1 MSTTDKNTGA
11 DNESTTYDEESMQ
24 DDSEHNDR
32 VSDIVDAVTEDTFK
46 SWHRER
52 EYAENIK
59 KGKPYY
65 NSPGY
70 IAPEKKHSPSKLLQ
84 CHRKL
89 FYDNQ
94 NTPAETEMPT
104 GIFFFGNKFEEEIAL
119 PFLEDTANDLHT
131 NNYVR
136 QDMYINY
143 EVDIEGTELL
153 IKGETDPVIADSEG
167 APLVVTEIK
176 TTGYIDSKRGPNA
189 EPSKRHK
196 AQLHAYMA
204 GLDKKYD
211 RDIDKGII
219 VYGERDSFD
228 MVVFEI
234 DFDEDFWEETVL
246 DWAST
251 QTEHRLDETLPPAEP
266 EEPSWECKYCDYRE
280 RCGQNDD
287 NDWEDIGI
295 DGFVPLVEYPDTAV
309 EDYITSELENGAKLT
324 PTLAHQHPHL
334 VGEYDVF
341 DWKCDHCDGSFTWD
355 QFNWDGDN
363 ENPPAC
369 PDCKDEHGN
378 LPMHGPLPGEQLSN

>member
-1 MSTTDKNTGA
+1 MSTTNNTT
-11 DNESTTYDEESMQ
+11 DDETDSTTYDEESMTDQ
-24 DDSEHNDR
+24 SEHDTRISEIIN
-32 VSDIVDAVTEDTFK
+32 SINEDTFET
-46 SWHRER
+46 WHRER

-59 KGKPYY
+59 NGKPYY

-70 IAPEKKHSPSKLLQ
+70 ISPDEKHSPSKLLQ
-84 CHRKL
+84 CHRKV

-94 NTPAETEMPT
+94 NTPAESEMPT

-119 PFLEDTANDLHT
+119 PFLEDTANSLHQ
-131 NNYVR
+131 NNYIR

-143 EVDIEGTELL
+143 EVDVDGVDLL
-153 IKGETDPVIADSEG
+153 IKGETDPVITDNEG

-176 TTGYIDSKRGPNA
+176 TTGYIDSKRGPDA

-204 GLDKKYD
+204 GLNQKYD

-219 VYGERDSFD
+219 VYGERDSLD

-234 DFDEDFWEETVL
+234 DFDEDFWNETVL

-251 QTEHRLDETLPPAEP
+251 QTEYRLNDELPPAEP

-287 NDWEDIGI
+287 TDWEDTGI
-295 DGFVPLVEYPDTAV
+295 NGFVPLVEYPDTEV
-309 EDYITSELENGAKLT
+309 KDYLDSELENGAKLT
-324 PTLAHQHPHL
+324 PTLAYQHPTL
-334 VGEYDVF
+334 TEEYDVF
-341 DWKCDHCDGSFTWD
+341 DWECDYCTNT
-355 QFNWDGDN
+355 FNWNQFDWDRDTM
-363 ENPPAC
+363 NPPVC

-378 LPMHGPLPGEQLSN
+378 LPLRGPLPKNQLSN